1 MSTNQ
6 HTIPAANVARLLA
19 KILNEHSLKFHTRQ
33 IIAHFAN
40 EQSLNLSDTS
50 DNANLHFC
58 NAWHIKLQLAIILN
72 CHDLRDDTRTLLT
85 DFICNNGI
93 NISEAVED

>member
-6 HTIPAANVARLLA
+6 HTISAANVARLLA
-19 KILNEHSLKFHTRQ
+19 TMLNKHSLKFHTRQ
-33 IIAHFAN
+33 MIAQLAN
-40 EQSLNLSDTS
+40 EQGLNLSDTS

-58 NAWHIKLQLAIILN
+58 NAWHIKLQLAILLN
-72 CHDLRDDTRTLLT
+72 SHDLRDDTRTLLT

-93 NISEAVED
+93 SISE